1 MRQVHIP
8 DGYLGPLTYIPLY
21 IIMVP
26 IWLYAGNW
34 LTKNLR
40 SKQVPYLA
48 LAAAFSFVIMMFNV
62 PIPGGSTGHA
72 VGSGLVAIILGPWV
86 AVVTT
91 SVALLIQALL
101 FGDGG
106 ITAFGANCFNM
117 AVVIPF
123 VAYYSYALISGKTK
137 ITSKRRIFGA
147 GAGGWLGLTAA
158 AVATGFET
166 GIQPLLEHTADGV
179 PLYMPYGLSITIP
192 AMLISHAL
200 FFSIV
205 EAIVTALAFAYIAR
219 YDPTIIFTYKEE
231 VEKSEVVRTTPP
243 ALDTR

>member
-1 MRQVHIP
+1 VHIP
-8 DGYLGPLTYIPLY
+8 DGYLGPLTYVPLY
-21 IIMVP
+21 LVMIP

-34 LTKNLR
+34 LTKNLKSR
-40 SKQVPYLA
+40 QVPYLA

-91 SVALLIQALL
+91 SVALLIQCLL

-106 ITAFGANCFNM
+106 VTAFGANCFNM

-123 VAYYSYALISGKTK
+123 VAYYCYALISGKSS
-137 ITSKRRIFGA
+137 IASGRRTLGA
-147 GAGGWLGLTAA
+147 GIGGWLGLTAA
-158 AVATGFET
+158 AAIA
-166 GIQPLLEHTADGV
+166 GIEMGLQPILEHTADGT
-179 PLYMPYGLSITIP
+179 PLYMPYGLSVTVP
-192 AMLISHAL
+192 AMLFGHAF

-219 YDPTIIFTYKEE
+219 YDPTIIFNYKRSS
-231 VEKSEVVRTTPP
+231 EKSAEAKAPPP
-243 ALDTR
+243 ALEAR

>member
-1 MRQVHIP
+1 LHIP

-21 IIMVP
+21 LVMIP

-34 LTKNLR
+34 LKKNLKDR
-40 SKQVPYLA
+40 QVPYLA
-48 LAAAFSFVIMMFNV
+48 LAAAFAFIIMMFNV

-72 VGSGLVAIILGPWV
+72 VGSALIAIILGPWV
-86 AVVTT
+86 AVVTV

-123 VAYYSYALISGKTK
+123 IAFYAYSFISGKAT
-137 ITSKRRIFGA
+137 ITSNRRVLAA
-147 GAGGWLGLTAA
+147 GIAGYLGLTAGA
-158 AVATGFET
+158 LATGIEL
-166 GIQPLLEHTADGV
+166 GLQPILEHTADGT
-179 PLYMPYGLSITIP
+179 PLYMPYTISITVP
-192 AMLISHAL
+192 AMLIEHML
-200 FFSIV
+200 FFSFV

-219 YDPTIIFTYKEE
+219 TDPTVIFNYKRPEE
-231 VEKSEVVRTTPP
+231 KTTGAKTTAP
-243 ALDTR
+243 A